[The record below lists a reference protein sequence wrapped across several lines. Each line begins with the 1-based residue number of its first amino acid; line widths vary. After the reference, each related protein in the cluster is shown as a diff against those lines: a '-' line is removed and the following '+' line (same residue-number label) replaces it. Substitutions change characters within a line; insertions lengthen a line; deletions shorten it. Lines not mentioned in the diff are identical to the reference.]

1 VKIEVNK
8 IMNPAFLVMPRYE
21 PYEYERKKEK
31 EYR

>member
-1 VKIEVNK
+1 LFIKDAKIEK
-8 IMNPAFLVMPRYE
+8 ELILEMPRYE